1 MMRDDDDLR
10 RALIATAVA
19 YVTAPHGAGARE
31 ILRGRLEQL
40 SRRWRDY
47 ASGQDA
53 AAVAMAAARMTGV
66 IGKPV
71 GLGDPEHELRTA
83 VNRYFARA
91 AQDAF
96 ERMTA

>member
-47 ASGQDA
+47 ASGQRKARVEALYHAGEDDA
-53 AAVAMAAARMTGV
+53 VDRAHDDLVAAEHRLRMA
-66 IGKPV
+66 
-71 GLGDPEHELRTA
+71 
-83 VNRYFARA
+83 
-91 AQDAF
+91 
-96 ERMTA
+96 ERRHA